1 MVKIILHGT
10 GAGHPSADRGASAA
24 SVTFENGAVL
34 LLDTG
39 EGCSRALLR
48 DGVDP
53 GSIGWTAISHMHAD
67 HWAGFPNLV
76 MGWVLG
82 GRTDPVEVFLPPETE
97 EFFRNILI
105 ASYLVPERRSFAINF
120 HALELFSLP
129 DGWTLRPFRTSH
141 LDKHRTTAEILGLSF
156 PSFGYILEKNGQ
168 KIVFSQ
174 DLASESDLQAE
185 LPGAQL
191 VICELA
197 HINPARM
204 LHLADKNG
212 VKKVLF
218 THVPPDPPEL
228 PYMVTD
234 VEWTVAHDGMTI
246 KL

>member
-24 SVTFENGAVL
+24 SVTFENGDVL

-48 DGVDP
+48 DGIDLNN
-53 GSIGWTAISHMHAD
+53 IGWVAISHMHAD

-76 MGWVLG
+76 MGWALN
-82 GRTDPVEVFLPPETE
+82 GRGRPVDVFLPPASE
-97 EFFRNILI
+97 EFFRNILT
-105 ASYLVPERRSFAINF
+105 ASYLVPERRSFALNF
-120 HALELFSLP
+120 HELGPCSLP

-141 LDKHRTTAEILGLSF
+141 LDKYRQSAEILDLSF
-156 PSFGYILEKNGQ
+156 PSFGYILENSGQ

-174 DLASESDLQAE
+174 DLASEDDLQLE

-197 HINPARM
+197 HINPGRM
-204 LHLADKNG
+204 LQMAGEHG

-218 THVPPDPPEL
+218 THVPPDSPGL
-228 PYMVTD
+228 PDMAPD
-234 VEWTVAHDGMTI
+234 VDWAVAHDGLTVE
-246 KL
+246 L